1 MEDRTYDQA
10 VLEPVEH
17 LEQAYFEL
25 DEAKNNLWGESDR
38 AEVKRLKNQIKDA
51 KARIAQYKPLVDPA
65 TRKYLADY
73 FNTSDGDRDI
83 SDVR

>member
-17 LEQAYFEL
+17 LEQALFEL
-25 DEAKNNLWGESDR
+25 NEAKSNLEWAHPDWDR
-38 AEVKRLKNQIKDA
+38 EQIKRFKNQIKDA

-73 FNTSDGDRDI
+73 FNTSDGD